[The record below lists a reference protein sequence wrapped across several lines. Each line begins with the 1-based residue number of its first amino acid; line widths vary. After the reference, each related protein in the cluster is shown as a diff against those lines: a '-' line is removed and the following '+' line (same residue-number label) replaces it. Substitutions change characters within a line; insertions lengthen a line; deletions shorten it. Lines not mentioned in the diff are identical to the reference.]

1 MERLHVAVMV
11 ARILFPST
19 SALAQTRERTI
30 RSVAE
35 LQPAQGANDSES
47 ANDAQQFW
55 QWESRARRERIERS
69 NQTHAVERRVTPDGH
84 VLISPR
90 AGHTVRGKHYRG
102 QRLRVFQ
109 RAGAVSAG
117 RHFAA
122 LR

>member
-19 SALAQTRERTI
+19 AVLAQTRERAI
-30 RSVAE
+30 SSVAE
-35 LQPAQGANDSES
+35 LRPAQGANGSES
-47 ANDAQQFW
+47 AGDAQQFW
-55 QWESRARRERIERS
+55 QWENPVRRERIERS
-69 NQTHAVERRVTPDGH
+69 SQNYSVAYEVAPDGQ

-90 AGHTVRGKHYRG
+90 AGHTVRVKRYRG

-109 RAGAVSAG
+109 RAGAVSDG